1 MLNLAELAQRIE
13 NPGQFQPGDIQ
24 DLKHF
29 SDKYP
34 YAQIFPLL
42 YLKALAVTNDIHFDE
57 ELTAYA
63 YRISDREQL
72 YNLLHSHQNT
82 SNEQLIPTKSVEE
95 KASEHMLTEEIK
107 TQEPQEVIEIPEA
120 NLDPVVIL
128 DEEEEEIELDEEIP
142 LQLGQHSEP
151 IEPQAEEVDFTIE
164 PTETQ
169 DISPVQESPDL
180 EETDS
185 TGNEDT
191 TVEEQEVVTADTF
204 EKELIA
210 EAIAANYIYHVT
222 EISQQNTAEET
233 DKETEVKQSAHD
245 IEESN
250 TTAAE
255 QAAKPAQTDPT
266 KRSFNSWLK
275 SNSKHESPVEPKA
288 NKKEDNR
295 TASLVDQFIQ
305 DEPSI
310 QRPKKE
316 NTEPQQ
322 AKKEFF
328 SATKKAKA
336 SLDATHIPVSETLA
350 KIYVVQG
357 NYPKA
362 IQAYEQLML
371 SNPEKK
377 TLFASKIK
385 ELKNKLTH

>member
-1 MLNLAELAQRIE
+1 MLNLDELAQRIE
-13 NPGQFQPGDIQ
+13 HPGQCQPSDIQ

-42 YLKALAVTNDIHFDE
+42 YLKALAITNDIHFDE

-72 YNLLHSHQNT
+72 YNLLHDQHSEVPHT
-82 SNEQLIPTKSVEE
+82 IPTETTIEHSSEATQVEAAIPI
-95 KASEHMLTEEIK
+95 ASEET
-107 TQEPQEVIEIPEA
+107 IELPED
-120 NLDPVVIL
+120 NLNPVVL
-128 DEEEEEIELDEEIP
+128 LEDNEEEVELDEEIP
-142 LQLGQHSEP
+142 LQLGQTAEP
-151 IEPQAEEVDFTIE
+151 IELKDEVNTILDTVELHQDSTSEEN
-164 PTETQ
+164 TE
-169 DISPVQESPDL
+169 ISEPDL
-180 EETDS
+180 VTLEASLTAQTEADS
-185 TGNEDT
+185 AE
-191 TVEEQEVVTADTF
+191 TF

-222 EISQQNTAEET
+222 EVSQQKSLESESNGISSPEDKFTEE
-233 DKETEVKQSAHD
+233 EH
-245 IEESN
+245 IESN
-250 TTAAE
+250 TPEIQVTAV
-255 QAAKPAQTDPT
+255 QTSNE
-266 KRSFNSWLK
+266 KRSFSSWLK
-275 SNSKHESPVEPKA
+275 SNTNNAVTDNSESISKEE
-288 NKKEDNR
+288 NR
-295 TASLVDQFIQ
+295 TATLVDQFIQ

-310 QRPKKE
+310 QRPKKVAE
-316 NTEPQQ
+316 EPQQ
-322 AKKEFF
+322 AKKEFY

>member
-1 MLNLAELAQRIE
+1 MLNLDELAQRIE
-13 NPGQFQPGDIQ
+13 HPGQCQPSDIQ

-42 YLKALAVTNDIHFDE
+42 YLKALAITNDIHFDE

-72 YNLLHSHQNT
+72 YNLLHDQHSEVPHT
-82 SNEQLIPTKSVEE
+82 IPTETTIEHSSEATQVEAAIPI
-95 KASEHMLTEEIK
+95 ASEETTEL
-107 TQEPQEVIEIPEA
+107 PED
-120 NLDPVVIL
+120 NLNPVVL
-128 DEEEEEIELDEEIP
+128 LEENEEEVELDEEIP
-142 LQLGQHSEP
+142 LQLGQTAEP
-151 IEPQAEEVDFTIE
+151 IELKDEVNTILDTVELLQDSTSEEN
-164 PTETQ
+164 TE
-169 DISPVQESPDL
+169 ISEPDL
-180 EETDS
+180 VTLETSLTAQTEADS
-185 TGNEDT
+185 AE
-191 TVEEQEVVTADTF
+191 TF

-222 EISQQNTAEET
+222 EVSQQKSLESESNGISSPEDKFTEE
-233 DKETEVKQSAHD
+233 EH
-245 IEESN
+245 IESN
-250 TTAAE
+250 TSEIQVT
-255 QAAKPAQTDPT
+255 PVQTSND
-266 KRSFNSWLK
+266 KRSFSSWLK
-275 SNSKHESPVEPKA
+275 SNTNNAVTDNSETISKEE
-288 NKKEDNR
+288 NR
-295 TASLVDQFIQ
+295 TATLVDQFIQ

-310 QRPKKE
+310 QRPKKVAE
-316 NTEPQQ
+316 EPQQ
-322 AKKEFF
+322 AKKEFY

>member
-1 MLNLAELAQRIE
+1 MLNLDELAQRIE
-13 NPGQFQPGDIQ
+13 HPGQCQPSDIQ

-42 YLKALAVTNDIHFDE
+42 YLKALAITNDIHFDE

-72 YNLLHSHQNT
+72 YNLLHDQHSEGPHT
-82 SNEQLIPTKSVEE
+82 IPTETTIEHSSEATQVEAAIPI
-95 KASEHMLTEEIK
+95 ASEET
-107 TQEPQEVIEIPEA
+107 IELPED
-120 NLDPVVIL
+120 NLNPVVL
-128 DEEEEEIELDEEIP
+128 LEENEEEVELDEEIP
-142 LQLGQHSEP
+142 LQLGQTAEP
-151 IEPQAEEVDFTIE
+151 IELKDEVNTILDTVELLQDSTSEEN
-164 PTETQ
+164 TE
-169 DISPVQESPDL
+169 ISEPDL
-180 EETDS
+180 VTLETSLTAQTEADS
-185 TGNEDT
+185 AE
-191 TVEEQEVVTADTF
+191 TF

-222 EISQQNTAEET
+222 EVSQQKSLESESNGISSPEDKFTEE
-233 DKETEVKQSAHD
+233 EH
-245 IEESN
+245 IESN
-250 TTAAE
+250 TSEIQVT
-255 QAAKPAQTDPT
+255 PVQTSND
-266 KRSFNSWLK
+266 KRSFSSWLK
-275 SNSKHESPVEPKA
+275 SNTNNAVTDNSETISKEE
-288 NKKEDNR
+288 NR
-295 TASLVDQFIQ
+295 TATLVDQFIQ

-310 QRPKKE
+310 QRPKKVAE
-316 NTEPQQ
+316 EPQQ
-322 AKKEFF
+322 AKKEFY

>member
-13 NPGQFQPGDIQ
+13 HPGQCQPSDIQ

-42 YLKALAVTNDIHFDE
+42 YLKALAITNDIHFDE

-72 YNLLHSHQNT
+72 YNLLHDQQTEAPQTVVAETTTEHSSEATQ
-82 SNEQLIPTKSVEE
+82 VE
-95 KASEHMLTEEIK
+95 AVTPIVSEET
-107 TQEPQEVIEIPEA
+107 IELPED
-120 NLDPVVIL
+120 NLDPVVLL
-128 DEEEEEIELDEEIP
+128 DENEDEIELDEEIP
-142 LQLGQHSEP
+142 LQLGQTTEP
-151 IEPQAEEVDFTIE
+151 IEIQKEEPIFLEDI
-164 PTETQ
+164 PTTEAQST
-169 DISPVQESPDL
+169 DEVESNVVESDSAIL
-180 EETDS
+180 EEKA
-185 TGNEDT
+185 NEDT
-191 TVEEQEVVTADTF
+191 QEPAVDLF

-210 EAIAANYIYHVT
+210 EAIAANYIFHVT
-222 EISQQNTAEET
+222 KVSQQKSSESEDNEISSPEDNNTDEG
-233 DKETEVKQSAHD
+233 Q
-245 IEESN
+245 EESN
-250 TTAAE
+250 TPE
-255 QAAKPAQTDPT
+255 IQNLPIQLSNE

-275 SNSKHESPVEPKA
+275 SNTNNAATDHSESISKEE
-288 NKKEDNR
+288 NR
-295 TASLVDQFIQ
+295 AAALVDQFIQ

-310 QRPKKE
+310 QRPKKGAE
-316 NTEPQQ
+316 EPQQ

>member
-1 MLNLAELAQRIE
+1 MLNLDELAQRIE
-13 NPGQFQPGDIQ
+13 HPGQCQPSDIQ

-42 YLKALAVTNDIHFDE
+42 YLKALAITNDIHFDE

-72 YNLLHSHQNT
+72 YNLLHDQHSEVPHT
-82 SNEQLIPTKSVEE
+82 IPTETTIEHSSEATQVEAAIPI
-95 KASEHMLTEEIK
+95 ASEET
-107 TQEPQEVIEIPEA
+107 IELPED
-120 NLDPVVIL
+120 NLNPVVL
-128 DEEEEEIELDEEIP
+128 LEENEEEVELDEEIP
-142 LQLGQHSEP
+142 LQLGQTAEP
-151 IEPQAEEVDFTIE
+151 IELKDEVNTILDTVELLQDSTSEEN
-164 PTETQ
+164 TE
-169 DISPVQESPDL
+169 ISEPDL
-180 EETDS
+180 VTLEASLTAQTEA
-185 TGNEDT
+185 DT
-191 TVEEQEVVTADTF
+191 AETF

-222 EISQQNTAEET
+222 EVSQQKSLESESNGISSPEDKFTEE
-233 DKETEVKQSAHD
+233 EH
-245 IEESN
+245 IESN
-250 TTAAE
+250 TSEIQVT
-255 QAAKPAQTDPT
+255 PVQTSNE
-266 KRSFNSWLK
+266 KRSFSSWLK
-275 SNSKHESPVEPKA
+275 SNTNNAVTDNSESISKEE
-288 NKKEDNR
+288 NR
-295 TASLVDQFIQ
+295 TATLVDQFIQ

-310 QRPKKE
+310 QRPKKVAE
-316 NTEPQQ
+316 EPQQ
-322 AKKEFF
+322 AKKEFY